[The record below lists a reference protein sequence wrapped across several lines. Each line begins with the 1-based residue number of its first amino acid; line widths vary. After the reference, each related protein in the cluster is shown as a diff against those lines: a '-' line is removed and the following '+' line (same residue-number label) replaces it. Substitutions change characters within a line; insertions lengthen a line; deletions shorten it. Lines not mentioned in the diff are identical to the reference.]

1 MPTTSPENPEDAP
14 PRRATGRKP
23 GKARASAE
31 AGPEPVASP
40 IVDAASAPAAD
51 VDAGRPTD
59 VTSPDTEAEPAAAST
74 AGNAR
79 TLTVPPLIRSLSRG
93 LRPALFSLAAASIV
107 LAAAIATGWVD
118 GADATLVGL
127 GFDPDRAQLI
137 VSLVIAGTVAA
148 AAYLSG
154 GSRPMAVPLGFA
166 AACLMFGQTF
176 ITETQ
181 GALAASGALG
191 AFDAVGWT
199 LTVAAFVTIATL
211 TAWAAATVAVPI
223 RREMALTIRATVL
236 AVKQRPISRPVL
248 TRPVAAVL
256 VVILLAVTLPVAG
269 DLFNYGADSRLIRG
283 GPPRQGLVPGDAA
296 GPTGPLPSEPAASE
310 PAPTATAAPTIS
322 AAPRSGSAPSPTP
335 TPSPSALPWKSML
348 PSGVS
353 RIVYL
358 GLAAPWLDAGT
369 KTEEVTVYLPPGYDA
384 GPATRYPTY
393 YEAPFTFWLWNSGI
407 HIQKMLD
414 AMILQGVIP
423 PSLFV
428 FTNAG
433 GDGPYAD
440 SECAD
445 SFDGRETMDYFLS
458 VTVPAYIDKHYRT
471 IAKPGARTT
480 FGMSE
485 GGFCAASLVMR
496 HPDVFGA
503 AIPFSGY
510 FTAGAPTPASKL
522 PFGNS
527 PSLIARYSPNFLATG
542 LKAPVREV
550 SLLRHRRAARADLL
564 RHAERDVCDDP
575 LGRRL
580 PLRPHR
586 RGTAPRL
593 APGPRRA
600 SPSAD
605 PGGDQTGRQRRPRLA
620 RTSRNCARSG
630 RSGLRRPTPL
640 RRCNHAGSAGDL
652 GTSKR
657 GLKNERHLSDD
668 SFGAYG

>member
-1 MPTTSPENPEDAP
+1 
-14 PRRATGRKP
+14 
-23 GKARASAE
+23 
-31 AGPEPVASP
+31 
-40 IVDAASAPAAD
+40 
-51 VDAGRPTD
+51 
-59 VTSPDTEAEPAAAST
+59 
-74 AGNAR
+74 
-79 TLTVPPLIRSLSRG
+79 
-93 LRPALFSLAAASIV
+93 
-107 LAAAIATGWVD
+107 
-118 GADATLVGL
+118 
-127 GFDPDRAQLI
+127 
-137 VSLVIAGTVAA
+137 
-148 AAYLSG
+148 
-154 GSRPMAVPLGFA
+154 
-166 AACLMFGQTF
+166 
-176 ITETQ
+176 
-181 GALAASGALG
+181 
-191 AFDAVGWT
+191 
-199 LTVAAFVTIATL
+199 
-211 TAWAAATVAVPI
+211 
-223 RREMALTIRATVL
+223 
-236 AVKQRPISRPVL
+236 
-248 TRPVAAVL
+248 
-256 VVILLAVTLPVAG
+256 
-269 DLFNYGADSRLIRG
+269 
-283 GPPRQGLVPGDAA
+283 
-296 GPTGPLPSEPAASE
+296 
-310 PAPTATAAPTIS
+310 
-322 AAPRSGSAPSPTP
+322 
-335 TPSPSALPWKSML
+335 ML

-542 LKAPVREV
+542 LKAPVRENLYFV
-550 SLLRHRRAARADLL
+550 IVAQPGQIFYGTQSATFATTLSDAGYRYDLIDSGQPHGWPQVRDELARALIL
-564 RHAERDVCDDP
+564 VATRQ
-575 LGRRL
+575 
-580 PLRPHR
+580 
-586 RGTAPRL
+586 
-593 APGPRRA
+593 
-600 SPSAD
+600 AD
-605 PGGDQTGRQRRPRLA
+605 NGVLD
-620 RTSRNCARSG
+620 
-630 RSGLRRPTPL
+630 
-640 RRCNHAGSAGDL
+640 
-652 GTSKR
+652 
-657 GLKNERHLSDD
+657 
-668 SFGAYG
+668 